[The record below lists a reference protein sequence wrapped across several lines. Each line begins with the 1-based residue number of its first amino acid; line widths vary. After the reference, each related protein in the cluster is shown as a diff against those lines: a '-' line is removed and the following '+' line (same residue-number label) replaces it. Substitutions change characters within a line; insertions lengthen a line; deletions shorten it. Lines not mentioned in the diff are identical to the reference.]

1 MPSSVLYIASTC
13 YQRNQAGIRVALA
26 EAGDGGEIVM
36 VFVHDPSREENLREA
51 LSSAAFVGLKQVE
64 SVANAA
70 WESVE
75 ACARAILEEAHNAIV
90 DEDVHVTTQ
99 IARGDTVEVIRD
111 LVRTSKA
118 HKVVVCSR
126 EKSVFGRLFSRKLS
140 KVLEKALK
148 IPVIAV
154 GPNKKS

>member
-1 MPSSVLYIASTC
+1 MTSSVLYIASTC

-26 EAGDGGEIVM
+26 EAGEGGKIIM

-75 ACARAILEEAHNAIV
+75 ACARAILEEAHSAIQ
-90 DEDVHVTTQ
+90 DENVEVSTQ
-99 IARGDTVEVIRD
+99 IARGNTVEVIRD
-111 LVRTSKA
+111 LARTSKA
-118 HKVVVCSR
+118 EKVVVCSR
-126 EKSVFGRLFSRKLS
+126 EKSFLGGLFSKRLS
-140 KVLEKALK
+140 SLLEKVLS

-154 GPNKKS
+154 NSSKK

>member
-1 MPSSVLYIASTC
+1 
-13 YQRNQAGIRVALA
+13 
-26 EAGDGGEIVM
+26 M

-75 ACARAILEEAHNAIV
+75 ACARAILEEAQNAIGDANV
-90 DEDVHVTTQ
+90 EVSTQ

-118 HKVVVCSR
+118 EKVIVCSR
-126 EKSVFGRLFSRKLS
+126 EKSFFGALFSKRLS
-140 KVLEKALK
+140 TQLEKTLRV
-148 IPVIAV
+148 PVIAV
-154 GPNKKS
+154 NPNTK